1 MFDEY
6 KQQILYSDD
15 ERYTDDFQN
24 KYDWS
29 DEYQGCP
36 DYMEYINTWN

>member
-1 MFDEY
+1 MLLYYNTSIIEEDEIY
-6 KQQILYSDD
+6 QDNN
-15 ERYTDDFQN
+15 QN
-24 KYDWS
+24 DYDWS